1 MQKILG
7 SCALFLALALA
18 VPGVLEGQ
26 DKTDTKA
33 KDKVTKEDATRED
46 YQNFAKMKEVSG
58 KIAAVDVTG
67 LTMTLTVDWS
77 HLEPNKNFNAAA
89 ATQKAQQQQQQML
102 RDYNQIMQA
111 KNPVQRQQALARLL
125 MRMQQQTSGANLQ
138 TMFQVAKA
146 SKDFDVVVQST
157 FKVARSSV
165 ESKVDEQGEL
175 VKYTDEQLKKM
186 KSPDITGAYTAK
198 PEDLKVGQGVK
209 LYLDPPKDDKKKS
222 EATADK
228 KSEGSATETKDKS
241 TPASQQMP
249 LSQVR
254 MVLITEESNPMDS
267 DAAKKKKKKDN

>member
-1 MQKILG
+1 
-7 SCALFLALALA
+7 
-18 VPGVLEGQ
+18 
-26 DKTDTKA
+26 
-33 KDKVTKEDATRED
+33 
-46 YQNFAKMKEVSG
+46 
-58 KIAAVDVTG
+58 
-67 LTMTLTVDWS
+67 
-77 HLEPNKNFNAAA
+77 
-89 ATQKAQQQQQQML
+89 
-102 RDYNQIMQA
+102 
-111 KNPVQRQQALARLL
+111 
-125 MRMQQQTSGANLQ
+125 
-138 TMFQVAKA
+138 
-146 SKDFDVVVQST
+146 
-157 FKVARSSV
+157 
-165 ESKVDEQGEL
+165 
-175 VKYTDEQLKKM
+175 M